1 MRWLIV
7 ALGLGLASCLQ
18 QTAQAP
24 PPAPI
29 NAGAPQP
36 GEIVETVQFES
47 ASYPSFREFFRQQ
60 PPGERVTVSGRLG
73 FPAAKTARYP
83 AVIVVHTIGGYREEN
98 EGWMAARLRE
108 AGYATLTYDS
118 FAARGLSGLST
129 SPNPPPWASAL
140 ADAYAAL
147 RFLARD
153 PRIDP
158 KRIAIVGFSFG
169 GEIARLAAWSLAR
182 DAAGPGGPRFAA
194 HVAYYPAGVFGVIA
208 YPNAYTGAPIL
219 MLLAGRDEAM
229 PLAKW
234 HAYRDYAASAGF
246 PVPATEI
253 VYPNASHGWT
263 NPDFSAPRYNP
274 QARSARACPTLMIMP
289 GARGFLIDGKLQ
301 ADDPALLQSCRES
314 SRGYTMAYDESIRAR
329 STSDA
334 LAFLGRA
341 LHAN

>member
-1 MRWLIV
+1 
-7 ALGLGLASCLQ
+7 
-18 QTAQAP
+18 
-24 PPAPI
+24 
-29 NAGAPQP
+29 
-36 GEIVETVQFES
+36 
-47 ASYPSFREFFRQQ
+47 
-60 PPGERVTVSGRLG
+60 
-73 FPAAKTARYP
+73 
-83 AVIVVHTIGGYREEN
+83 
-98 EGWMAARLRE
+98 
-108 AGYATLTYDS
+108 
-118 FAARGLSGLST
+118 
-129 SPNPPPWASAL
+129 
-140 ADAYAAL
+140 
-147 RFLARD
+147 
-153 PRIDP
+153 
-158 KRIAIVGFSFG
+158 
-169 GEIARLAAWSLAR
+169 
-182 DAAGPGGPRFAA
+182 
-194 HVAYYPAGVFGVIA
+194 
-208 YPNAYTGAPIL
+208 
-219 MLLAGRDEAM
+219 M